1 MIEAPRIDPILYQIV
16 DLKNLKS
23 MSPRRILMEDHKELK
38 YEMETCEDF
47 ESKTLPTLDY
57 QCWLEE
63 GKLL

>member
-38 YEMETCEDF
+38 YEMETCKDF
-47 ESKTLPTLDY
+47 DFTDTRKKKP
-57 QCWLEE
+57 
-63 GKLL
+63 G